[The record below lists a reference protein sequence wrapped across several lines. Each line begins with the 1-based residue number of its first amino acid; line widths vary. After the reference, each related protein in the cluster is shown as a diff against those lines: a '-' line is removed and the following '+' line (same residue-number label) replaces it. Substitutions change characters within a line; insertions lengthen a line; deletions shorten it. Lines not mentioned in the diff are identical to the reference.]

1 MKTILRTLAIM
12 AAVLTVVGLTYW
24 AGTAGPLAQ
33 ASGAAPAGR
42 EQRRAD
48 FTQNDSGQ
56 IAEGQRSFGD
66 RGGIDNHGGRGATP
80 FSAASTVGFLKTLL
94 PISLILMVAAI
105 VTGTARRKR
114 RRKNAQPNQ
123 LDRSEP
129 AEMVSA

>member
-33 ASGAAPAGR
+33 ASGSAPVGR
-42 EQRRAD
+42 EQRSAD
-48 FTQNDSGQ
+48 VTQSDSGQ
-56 IAEGQRSFGD
+56 IAEGQGSFGD
-66 RGGIDNHGGRGATP
+66 RGGIDDHGGHGATP

-105 VTGTARRKR
+105 ATGTSRRKR
-114 RRKNAQPNQ
+114 RRKKAQPDQ

-129 AEMVSA
+129 GELVSA

>member
-66 RGGIDNHGGRGATP
+66 RGGIDDHGGHGANP
-80 FSAASTVGFLKTLL
+80 FSAASMASFLKTLL
-94 PISLILMVAAI
+94 PIGLILMVAAI
-105 VTGTARRKR
+105 VTGVGRRNR
-114 RRKNAQPNQ
+114 RRKKTQPAQ
-123 LDRSEP
+123 LDLSEP
-129 AEMVSA
+129 GEMVSV